1 MFIEVDEKYVKAR
14 VVVQAAEILRKG
26 GVIIYP
32 TDTVYAYACDIRC
45 KSAIEKIYSIKKI
58 DRKKPLSF
66 VFSDISMMSSYVKN
80 MPDAA
85 FKVMRK
91 VLPGPYT
98 FIFNAS
104 KLLPDIVLTKQ
115 KTIGVRIPD
124 SLYAL
129 EIVKELGVPF
139 LSAGLDV
146 DEGEFETDPRNL
158 PKHIIN
164 QVDIILD
171 CGSKRAEIS
180 TMVDFSGD
188 EAVVLREG
196 KGSTDFIH
204 GAY

>member
-14 VVVQAAEILRKG
+14 VIAQTAEVLRKG
-26 GVIIYP
+26 GIIIYP

-45 KSAIEKIYSIKKI
+45 KNAIEKIYSIKKI

-80 MPDAA
+80 MPDYA

-124 SLYAL
+124 SVYAL

-139 LSAGLDV
+139 LSAGLDL
-146 DEGEFETDPRNL
+146 DEGEYETDPRNL
-158 PKHIIN
+158 PK
-164 QVDIILD
+164 
-171 CGSKRAEIS
+171 
-180 TMVDFSGD
+180 
-188 EAVVLREG
+188 
-196 KGSTDFIH
+196 
-204 GAY
+204 

>member
-45 KSAIEKIYSIKKI
+45 KGAIEKIYSIKKI

-80 MPDAA
+80 MPDTA

-146 DEGEFETDPRNL
+146 EEGEFETDPRNL

-180 TMVDFSGD
+180 TMVDFSGG

-196 KGSTDFIH
+196 KGSADFIH